1 MSVSQENPKLV
12 VGIDPNLKAW
22 LEFQALSR
30 FAGTRAE
37 SLRFELLDADE
48 IHFPGCFD
56 VIFCLG
62 VLYHTTDP
70 IGMLRNLWKSMT
82 PGATLIV
89 DCQGIPDSWGPEAN
103 QGPASGGASDEP
115 DEIQP
120 LALIPK
126 RSYAGA
132 GGIWFLP
139 NKKALTIW
147 LERANFRNI
156 TVRCAFFSYI
166 ILELVS
172 LTIELCFVKIFYAD
186 KLSVDEQRATDWADI
201 SSLKQ
206 SLSSDDPAM
215 TVEGHPAPH
224 RFYVRATRG

>member
-1 MSVSQENPKLV
+1 MLEENPKLV

-37 SLRFELLDADE
+37 SLRFEVLDADE

-156 TVRCAFFSYI
+156 T
-166 ILELVS
+166 
-172 LTIELCFVKIFYAD
+172 IFYAD